1 MSKISRT
8 SLSGSVASRRKGTGV
23 RRLDTVD
30 WNELEQRHYAMAGL
44 GPSENSGGVVPG
56 PETH

>member
-1 MSKISRT
+1 MKKISRT
-8 SLSGSVASRRKGTGV
+8 FLSGSVASYQKGTGV
-23 RRLDTVD
+23 RRLDTID
-30 WNELEQRHYAMAGL
+30 WNGLEQSHYAMAGL